1 MTDTPDT
8 PETVRVRAINNPKVD
23 GRYRAPGSEWEC
35 PAHLVGEL
43 LEVGAIELQAVE
55 TGPSQEEIAEEK
67 RQAAAKLEKEKQQA
81 TAKQEAEE
89 QERQKAAELQRPADI
104 LAAIAKLD
112 PDNDS
117 LWTKDKENGPT
128 TKALESVLGFSVTA
142 AERDAAWTQFNEAM
156 EATRL
161 AAIVE
166 AIGRMDQADESVWD
180 NETGPTIEA
189 LEALLGVSVTES
201 ERDAAL
207 ALFLAA
213 NE

>member
-1 MTDTPDT
+1 MTET
-8 PETVRVRAINNPKVD
+8 PETVSVRSINNPKVD
-23 GRYRAPGSEWEC
+23 GQYRAPGSEWEC

-43 LEVGAIELQAVE
+43 LEVGAIELLAVE
-55 TGPSQEEIAEEK
+55 TGPSQEEIEEEK
-67 RQAAAKLEKEKQQA
+67 RQAAAKQA
-81 TAKQEAEE
+81 AEE

-142 AERDAAWTQFNEAM
+142 AERDTAWTQFNELM

-161 AAIVE
+161 AAIAE
-166 AIGRMDQADESVWD
+166 AIGQMDQADEAVWD
-180 NETGPTIEA
+180 KETGPTIEA
-189 LEALLGVSVTES
+189 LEAVFGVSIAEA
-201 ERDAAL
+201 ERDAAW